1 MSNGAPRAE
10 RLHIGIFG
18 MRNAG
23 KSSLV
28 NALAGQSASIV
39 SGVAGTTTDP
49 VYKAMEVP
57 GIGPCV
63 FIDTAGFDDD
73 GALGRLRI
81 GQAEKILEKTDIAIL
96 LLTDK
101 QCAAPEFAWLKK
113 IRDAGIPL
121 LPVLNKTDLL
131 DEAHLNERIAECA
144 ALLGEAPIPVSAE
157 KRLGLEKLLE
167 ELRRRLPAEQGVRTI
182 TGSLCQAGDA
192 VLLLMP
198 QDRQAPRGR
207 LILPQ
212 AQVIR
217 ELLDKGCVPVC
228 CTPQSMPQALAGLSA
243 PPRLII
249 TDSQV
254 FPFAWQHKPQQS
266 ALTSF
271 SMLFAAYKGDIHAF
285 LKGAEALDRL
295 DGKSRVLI
303 AEACAHAPL
312 DEDIGRVKIPRALR
326 KKYGEGLS
334 VTVAGGADFPEDL
347 SSYDLVIHCGGCMFN
362 RSHML
367 SRIRRAQEAGVPISN
382 YGIVLAK
389 LAGILNRLAC
399 PE

>member
-1 MSNGAPRAE
+1 
-10 RLHIGIFG
+10 
-18 MRNAG
+18 
-23 KSSLV
+23 
-28 NALAGQSASIV
+28 
-39 SGVAGTTTDP
+39 
-49 VYKAMEVP
+49 
-57 GIGPCV
+57 
-63 FIDTAGFDDD
+63 
-73 GALGRLRI
+73 
-81 GQAEKILEKTDIAIL
+81 
-96 LLTDK
+96 
-101 QCAAPEFAWLKK
+101 
-113 IRDAGIPL
+113 
-121 LPVLNKTDLL
+121 
-131 DEAHLNERIAECA
+131 
-144 ALLGEAPIPVSAE
+144 
-157 KRLGLEKLLE
+157 
-167 ELRRRLPAEQGVRTI
+167 
-182 TGSLCQAGDA
+182 
-192 VLLLMP
+192 MP

-228 CTPQSMPQALAGLSA
+228 CTPQSMPQALASLCA
-243 PPRLII
+243 PPRIII

-295 DGKSRVLI
+295 DGNSRVLI

-347 SSYDLVIHCGGCMFN
+347 SSYDLVIHCGGCMTPEKEVLA
-362 RSHML
+362 RMEMASG
-367 SRIRRAQEAGVPISN
+367 QKVPFTN
-382 YGIVLAK
+382 YGITLAEISGT
-389 LAGILNRLAC
+389 LERSLRLF
-399 PE
+399 PEIHAMLKGGGT